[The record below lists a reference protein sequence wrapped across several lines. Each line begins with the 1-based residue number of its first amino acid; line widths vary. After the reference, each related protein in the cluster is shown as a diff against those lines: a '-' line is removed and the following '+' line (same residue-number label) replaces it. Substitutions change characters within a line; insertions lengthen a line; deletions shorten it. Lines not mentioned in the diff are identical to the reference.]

1 MAYTIQVENFEGPL
15 DLLLQ
20 LVEGEKM
27 EITDISLVQVT
38 EPFLRY
44 MEERRGKMPPEEL
57 ADFLLVAAK
66 LVYLKSK
73 ALVPSLEVDAELEGP
88 DLATQL
94 RTYQAFVAAAKHL
107 QVLSAQGVRS
117 FSNPRRMVTMED
129 VRFVAPQITVEDLR
143 GLFAQVVRR
152 LEPILRL
159 PQAAIERVMTLE
171 EKMSQLVERVRVAV
185 TTSFRAMAHETASR
199 AELIVTFL
207 AMLELAKQRTISV
220 KQAELFDDIHISQ
233 V

>member
-1 MAYTIQVENFEGPL
+1 
-15 DLLLQ
+15 
-20 LVEGEKM
+20 
-27 EITDISLVQVT
+27 
-38 EPFLRY
+38 
-44 MEERRGKMPPEEL
+44 
-57 ADFLLVAAK
+57 
-66 LVYLKSK
+66 
-73 ALVPSLEVDAELEGP
+73 
-88 DLATQL
+88 
-94 RTYQAFVAAAKHL
+94 
-107 QVLSAQGVRS
+107 
-117 FSNPRRMVTMED
+117 MED

-185 TTSFRAMAHETASR
+185 TTSFRAMAHETTSR